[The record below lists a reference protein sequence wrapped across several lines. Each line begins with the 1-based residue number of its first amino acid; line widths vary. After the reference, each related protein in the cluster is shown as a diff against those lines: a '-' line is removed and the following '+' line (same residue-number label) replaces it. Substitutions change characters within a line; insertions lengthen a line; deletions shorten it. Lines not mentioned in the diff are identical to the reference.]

1 MILKYTRVI
10 RAILLLL
17 FGCLATVGWSQIKR
31 GQIIDKIVAKVD
43 NYIVLKSEV
52 DKTYLEFL
60 SRGQT
65 ASGDIKCQIFES
77 MVMDKVMVAKAE
89 IDSVIVLDEEVDS
102 NLDRRFQIMVAQVGS
117 AEEIERYYGKSI
129 DQFKDELRE
138 SIREQLTVQR
148 MESEV
153 TRDLAVTP
161 AEVKKFFKRFPRDSL
176 PYYSKE
182 VSVAQIVKYPTISS
196 AQKEKVKR
204 TLADIR
210 ERIMAGEDFETMAKE
225 NSEDAG
231 SASQGGNYGFRKRG
245 EFVPEYEAT
254 VFRLKPGEISQPVE
268 SEYGYHLIQLIER
281 RGNEYNSRHI
291 LLMTSPSE
299 SDLDIAA
306 NYLDSL
312 GNNIRNDSISFESAA
327 SEFSDDIDTA
337 GSGGFFLNVSGGSKV
352 PVDEIDPV
360 VFFTIDTMSVGDL
373 SKPIIYRTPD
383 GKDAVRIL
391 YFKSMVKPHL
401 ANLKQDYQKI
411 YNAALNQ
418 KRARIISEWF
428 EEAKDDVFIDIDPE
442 FRRCRILNIKQ

>member
-1 MILKYTRVI
+1 
-10 RAILLLL
+10 
-17 FGCLATVGWSQIKR
+17 
-31 GQIIDKIVAKVD
+31 
-43 NYIVLKSEV
+43 
-52 DKTYLEFL
+52 
-60 SRGQT
+60 
-65 ASGDIKCQIFES
+65 
-77 MVMDKVMVAKAE
+77 
-89 IDSVIVLDEEVDS
+89 
-102 NLDRRFQIMVAQVGS
+102 
-117 AEEIERYYGKSI
+117 
-129 DQFKDELRE
+129 
-138 SIREQLTVQR
+138 
-148 MESEV
+148 
-153 TRDLAVTP
+153 
-161 AEVKKFFKRFPRDSL
+161 
-176 PYYSKE
+176 
-182 VSVAQIVKYPTISS
+182 
-196 AQKEKVKR
+196 
-204 TLADIR
+204 
-210 ERIMAGEDFETMAKE
+210 MAGEDFETMAKE

-306 NYLDSL
+306 YYLDSL

-337 GSGGFFLNVSGGSKV
+337 GSGGFFLNISGGSKV

-391 YFKSMVKPHL
+391 YYKSMVKPHL

-418 KRARIISEWF
+418 KRARIFQNGS
-428 EEAKDDVFIDIDPE
+428 KKPKMMSLL
-442 FRRCRILNIKQ
+442 ILTPSSVGVGY